1 MGVITTYKR
10 FDGES
15 DEELIYRITG
25 EKDQIGSWQD
35 VADILNELLGT
46 EYTESKFRKQRQAFD
61 KMLVANQSKFVD
73 SDAQLREIQ
82 LAQRELEKERKKLQ
96 TEKLEYNKWLRED
109 ARDELITEKISEAI
123 SSLPKLSSPVRIEP
137 TFNKKSWILAIS
149 DCHYGCEFEIKDF
162 YNLIN

>member
-109 ARDELITEKISEAI
+109 ARDECA
-123 SSLPKLSSPVRIEP
+123 
-137 TFNKKSWILAIS
+137 
-149 DCHYGCEFEIKDF
+149 
-162 YNLIN
+162 